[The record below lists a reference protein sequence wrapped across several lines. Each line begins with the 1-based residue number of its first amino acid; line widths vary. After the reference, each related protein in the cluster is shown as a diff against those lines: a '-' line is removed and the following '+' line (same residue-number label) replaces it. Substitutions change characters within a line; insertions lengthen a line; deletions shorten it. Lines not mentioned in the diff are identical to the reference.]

1 MGKKSL
7 PVPVIPISYGSTTI
21 IETGKWSSSKP
32 RTVSMTAPCQ
42 ESCPIGTDI
51 PLFMHYIEQG
61 RHAEALSTVL
71 TENPF
76 PGVCGR
82 VCFHPC
88 EKSCN
93 RSSFD
98 EPVSIQMLERFV
110 SSLDSGAISLQPLA
124 QKTPKQIAIIGSG
137 PAGLSCAYFMAL
149 LGHLPTVFEARRA
162 PGGVMRWGIPR
173 FRLPRTVVKKE
184 IGRILELPVNLRTN
198 CRAGKDITFEEL
210 DRFDAVFLSPGAG
223 INALLSVD
231 GEHLPG
237 VWSGGDFLE
246 QVNIGEKVRLGKT
259 TIVIGGGNTAMDVA
273 RAAVR
278 LGSKVTVAYRRTR
291 NAMPAIPDEVRE
303 AEEEGVAFQF
313 LLQPVRIR
321 RNRGKKLR
329 ITFQRMK
336 LAASGK
342 SRRPRVLPV
351 KGELVTIEADSVI
364 GAVGEIVDVSWV
376 PEKLV
381 DNGLVRN
388 GIDPRIFAGGDA
400 AAQPRTVADAIAAG
414 KRAAISMDLQF
425 QGIRDRDAVCE
436 FGTGR
441 KGSVSMTAYLR
452 FRKEGKRQEPKDVVS
467 ETRIHTLYFDRSRR
481 VGARRLPENNRR
493 KTFREV
499 NLAPDAAGALIS
511 ASRCFSCG
519 QCNACYNCFYF
530 CPEGAIVIHRDQRTR
545 TVDLAHCKG
554 CGTCAKACPRNAVEM
569 RDLP

>member
-7 PVPVIPISYGSTTI
+7 HVPLIPISYGSTAS

-32 RTVSMTAPCQ
+32 NTISMIAPCQ

-51 PLFMHYIEQG
+51 PLFMQYIEQG
-61 RHAEALSTVL
+61 RYADALSTIL

-88 EKSCN
+88 EKNCN
-93 RSSFD
+93 RTHFD

-110 SSLDSGAISLQPLA
+110 SSLDSGAISLQPIA
-124 QKTPKQIAIIGSG
+124 QKTPKKIAIIGSG

-149 LGHLPTVFEARRA
+149 LGHHPTVFEARRE

-173 FRLPRTVVKKE
+173 FRLPRTVIKKE
-184 IGRILELPVNLRTN
+184 IGRILELPVKLRTN
-198 CRAGKDITFEEL
+198 CRAGKDVTFEEL

-223 INALLSVD
+223 VNALLAVD

-246 QVNIGEKVRLGKT
+246 QINAGERVRLGKT

-278 LGSKVTVAYRRTR
+278 LGSSVTVAYRRTR
-291 NAMPAIPDEVRE
+291 DAMPAIPDEVRE

-313 LLQPVRIR
+313 LLQPVSIR
-321 RNRGKKLR
+321 RSRGKKLR
-329 ITFQRMK
+329 VTFQRMK
-336 LAASGK
+336 LAASDR
-342 SRRPRVLPV
+342 SHRPRVLPV
-351 KGELVTIEADSVI
+351 KGEMVTLEADSVI
-364 GAVGEIVDVSWV
+364 GAVGEIVDVSWI

-381 DNGLVRN
+381 DNGLIRN
-388 GIDPRIFAGGDA
+388 GVDPRIFAGGDA

-425 QGIRDRDAVCE
+425 LGIRDRDAAGE
-436 FGTGR
+436 FVTGR
-441 KGSVSMTAYLR
+441 KGSVSMNAYLR
-452 FRKEGKRQEPKDVVS
+452 FRKEGKRPEPKDVVS
-467 ETRIHTLYFDRSRR
+467 ETQIHTLYFDKSRR
-481 VGARRLPENNRR
+481 VAAGKLRDDNRR

-499 NLAPDAAGALIS
+499 NLAPDTARALLS